1 MTEREINMEINFKF
15 YWKLFITTF
24 SLSAFTIGGGYVIVP
39 LMRQKFV
46 EELKWIEEEEMLNI
60 VAISQSAPGP
70 IAVNTSIM
78 AGYRLAGILGA
89 FVSILGTVLPPLIII
104 TVVSKFYSALKSN
117 SSVNAVLLGM
127 RAGVAAV
134 IINVIIKMVNDILKG
149 KNYVSILIM
158 LSSFVAAV
166 VFNVNAALVIILC
179 GIFGAIYY
187 SCTLNKHNREHK

>member
-1 MTEREINMEINFKF
+1 MEKNLKF
-15 YWKLFITTF
+15 FWKLFITTF

-78 AGYRLAGILGA
+78 AGYRLAGVPGA
-89 FVSILGTVLPPLIII
+89 MISILGTVLPPLIII
-104 TVVSKFYSALKSN
+104 TIVSKFYAALKSN

-134 IINVIIKMVNDILKG
+134 IINVIIKMVNDILK
-149 KNYVSILIM
+149 KKSYISILIM
-158 LSSFVAAV
+158 ISSFVAAV
-166 VFNVNAALVIILC
+166 AFDVNAALVIVIC
-179 GIFGAIYY
+179 GIFGAVYY
-187 SCTLNKHNREHK
+187 GGIINKHNKEHK

>member
-1 MTEREINMEINFKF
+1 MEKGFKF
-15 YWKLFITTF
+15 YFKLFLTTF

-78 AGYRLAGILGA
+78 AGYKLAGVLGA

-104 TVVSKFYSALKSN
+104 TVVSKFYDAIKNNASI
-117 SSVNAVLLGM
+117 NAVLLGM

-134 IINVIIKMVNDILKG
+134 IVNVIIKMVSDILK
-149 KNYVSILIM
+149 KKSYVSILVM
-158 LSSFVAAV
+158 VASFIAAV
-166 VFNVNAALVIILC
+166 VFNVNAALIIIVC

-187 SCTLNKHNREHK
+187 AGIINKHNREQN

>member
-1 MTEREINMEINFKF
+1 MEKNLKF
-15 YWKLFITTF
+15 YFKLFITTF

-78 AGYRLAGILGA
+78 TGYRLAGVLGA
-89 FVSILGTVLPPLIII
+89 FVSILGTALPPLIII
-104 TVVSKFYSALKSN
+104 TVVSKFYDAIKNN

-134 IINVIIKMVNDILKG
+134 IINVIIKMVGDILKK
-149 KNYVSILIM
+149 KNLTSIIIM
-158 LSSFVAAV
+158 VLSFLAAV
-166 VFNVNAALVIILC
+166 VFNINAALIIVIC
-179 GIFGAIYY
+179 GVFGAIIY
-187 SCTLNKHNREHK
+187 SGLLYKFKGEHK

>member
-1 MTEREINMEINFKF
+1 MEKNIKF

-39 LMRQKFV
+39 LMRKKFV
-46 EELKWIEEEEMLNI
+46 EELKWIEEEEMLNL

-78 AGYRLAGILGA
+78 VGYRLAGVLGS

-104 TVVSKFYSALKSN
+104 TFISKFYVEFKRN
-117 SSVNAVLLGM
+117 STVNAILLGM

-134 IINVIIKMVNDILKG
+134 IIEVIIKMVSDIIKG
-149 KNYVSILIM
+149 KDNVSIWIM
-158 LSSFVAAV
+158 ILSFIAAV
-166 VFNVNAALVIILC
+166 VFNVNAAFIIIIC
-179 GIFGAIYY
+179 GVFGAIYY
-187 SCTLNKHNREHK
+187 RYLLNKYKREIK

>member
-1 MTEREINMEINFKF
+1 
-15 YWKLFITTF
+15 
-24 SLSAFTIGGGYVIVP
+24 LSAFTFGGGYVIVP

-78 AGYRLAGILGA
+78 SGYSLAGILGA

-104 TVVSKFYSALKSN
+104 SIISNFYVALKSN
-117 SSVNAVLLGM
+117 PGVNAVLIGM

-134 IINVIIKMVNDILKG
+134 IINVIIKMVNDILK
-149 KNYVSILIM
+149 KKSYVSTLVMIL
-158 LSSFVAAV
+158 SFIAAV
-166 VFNVNAALVIILC
+166 VFNLNAALVIIIC
-179 GIFGAIYY
+179 GIFGAVFY
-187 SCTLNKHNREHK
+187 SNIFNKHSKEHK